1 MNKILYKHYVFLDT
15 INSLIEKNLNKIKN
29 INIIVDINHN
39 NKRELKEK
47 LSIINFAKKNKIPFF
62 LKNDYN
68 ECFKRNSNGILIDSF
83 NRRTIKPILLK
94 KKFIIIGIAHN
105 QLEYF
110 QKIRQGCTIIML
122 SPLFYNEKYT
132 INKILNVLK
141 FNNKKQNWKIEI
153 CALGGINLKTIKKIK
168 LLNITSVGFRKFI
181 FEPKKS
187 PLTI

>member
-1 MNKILYKHYVFLDT
+1 MNKIFYKHYVFLDT
-15 INSLIEKNLNKIKN
+15 INRLIKKKLNKIKN
-29 INIIVDINHN
+29 VNIIVNINHKN
-39 NKRELKEK
+39 EKGLEEK

-68 ECFKRNSNGILIDSF
+68 ECLKSKSDGILIDSS
-83 NRRTIKPILLK
+83 NKRITKPILLK
-94 KKFIIIGIAHN
+94 KNFIIIGIAHN

-110 QKIRQGCTIIML
+110 QKIKQGCTIVML

-141 FNNKKQNWKIEI
+141 FNNKKQNWEIDI
-153 CALGGINLKTIKKIK
+153 CALGGINLNTIKKIK

-181 FEPKKS
+181 LEPKKN

>member
-29 INIIVDINHN
+29 VNIIVNINHN
-39 NKRELKEK
+39 NKRDLTEK

-68 ECFKRNSNGILIDSF
+68 ECLKHKSDGILIDST
-83 NRRTIKPILLK
+83 NKKITRPILLK
-94 KKFIIIGIAHN
+94 KNFIIIGIAHN
-105 QLEYF
+105 QQEYL
-110 QKIRQGCTIIML
+110 QKTRQGCTLIML

-141 FNNKKQNWKIEI
+141 FNNKKINWNIDV
-153 CALGGINLKTIKKIK
+153 CALGGINPKNIKKIK
-168 LLNITSVGFRKFI
+168 LLNITKIGFKRSILEAK
-181 FEPKKS
+181 
-187 PLTI
+187 